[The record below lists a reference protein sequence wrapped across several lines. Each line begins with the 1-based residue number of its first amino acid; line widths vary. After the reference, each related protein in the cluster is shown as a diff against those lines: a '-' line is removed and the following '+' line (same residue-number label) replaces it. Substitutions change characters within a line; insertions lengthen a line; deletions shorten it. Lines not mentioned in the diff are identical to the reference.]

1 MPNRGGSGSDWNM
14 PESDRAKL
22 AEEMNRAAMGTADPG
37 DVQALVDRFGRR
49 TLAEKWAALRGTK
62 VASQMRNIQ
71 RYIKGDR
78 KMDKMRDAV
87 EDTSRGMA
95 AQSIRDRGS
104 VRFEFTATFTISK
117 TKWTGK
123 ASGTLSGPALDA
135 FADAI
140 ANGEHELAAKI
151 AAGRYF
157 DDPDMVSS
165 VNNVQGMRF

>member
-1 MPNRGGSGSDWNM
+1 MSRQGSGSDWNM
-14 PESDRAKL
+14 PEADRAKL

-49 TLAEKWAALRGTK
+49 TLAEKWAAIRGTK
-62 VASQMRNIQ
+62 VASQMQNIR
-71 RYIKGDR
+71 RYIKGER
-78 KMDKMRDAV
+78 TMGKMREAV
-87 EDTSRGMA
+87 EDSSRDMA
-95 AQSIRDRGS
+95 AASIRNRGS

-123 ASGTLSGPALDA
+123 ASGTLSGAALDA

-157 DDPDMVSS
+157 DDPDMVSA
-165 VNNVQGMRF
+165 VNNVKGMSF